1 MKTIV
6 MGKKV
11 KETYKVEVNQNEE
24 GKLVSKPKIVL
35 DDTDIKWEEILSYE
49 GKPQYHTTDWYFI
62 THSRYGKINISANEE
77 VGIEKQIFRADLGD
91 WIQYTDKVLDKK
103 DNLKKCEKEL
113 ASILRL
119 YNTQKIEA
127 NPKAKSYCDI
137 HKLDYAETDYEEL
150 MEIIDPDSCEVMVQL
165 ANITKENLNKVLAVE
180 KGIGFWDI
188 PCL

>member
-11 KETYKVEVNQNEE
+11 KETYKVEVEQDKD
-24 GKLVSKPKIVL
+24 GKITVKPKIKL
-35 DDTDIKWEEILSYE
+35 DNADIKWEEILSYE
-49 GKPQYHTTDWYFI
+49 GAPQYEVITGWIDNRYIYLSETD
-62 THSRYGKINISANEE
+62 E
-77 VGIEKQIFRADLGD
+77 VKVEKQVFRADLGN
-91 WIQYTDKVLDKK
+91 WVQYTGKVLDKK

-113 ASILRL
+113 ENALRL

-150 MEIIDPDSCEVMVQL
+150 MDIIEPNVIHAS
-165 ANITKENLNKVLAVE
+165 TKQFGDVILPKIDYGELFK
-180 KGIGFWDI
+180 KGII
-188 PCL
+188 V

>member
-1 MKTIV
+1 

-11 KETYKVEVNQNEE
+11 KENYKVEVNQNEE
-24 GKLVSKPKIVL
+24 GKLLSKPKIVL

-49 GKPQYHTTDWYFI
+49 PQYHTTDWYFI
-62 THSRYGKINISANEE
+62 TTSRYGKINISANEE
-77 VGIEKQIFRADLGD
+77 VGVEQQIFRADLGD
-91 WIQYTDKVLDKK
+91 WIQYTDKVLEKK

-113 ASILRL
+113 APILRL

-150 MEIIDPDSCEVMVQL
+150 MEIIDPDSCKEVMVQL
-165 ANITKENLNKVLAVE
+165 ADITTESLNKVLAVK
-180 KGIGFWDI
+180 KGIDFWDTS
-188 PCL
+188 CF